1 MGNTGMNNSAGDDQ
15 RSKQAARHCPTKA
28 SKEPAVQKQTEA
40 GQEQVN
46 DGWYE

>member
-1 MGNTGMNNSAGDDQ
+1 VNDGTGNDQ

-40 GQEQVN
+40 RQQEVD
-46 DGWYE
+46 DG